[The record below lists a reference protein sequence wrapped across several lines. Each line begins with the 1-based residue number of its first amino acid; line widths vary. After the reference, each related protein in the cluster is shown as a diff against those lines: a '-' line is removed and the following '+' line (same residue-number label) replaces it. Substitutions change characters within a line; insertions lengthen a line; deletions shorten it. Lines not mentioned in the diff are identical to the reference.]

1 MENNIKVDKKFIN
14 EHVNI
19 IGMTIKKNQEIKND
33 SYASTTKV
41 PSREPEIISSMML
54 ATKKLYE
61 TITNGLTMIK
71 NIEENYEKLDRD
83 LENVATELNMTI
95 ISKEHQPVSLIK
107 KNATEDLNIEEL
119 ATKGEEVLQKYN
131 INEKLYDPAKRA
143 SINNGYNTSNL
154 GYYQSNNETND
165 NTLVNE
171 KEQLNDK
178 ETTDNNQVS
187 ENATKSVLSTQN
199 YQQNKNE
206 SVSIQEQKTSE
217 ETPTNSIKPE
227 SDITDNSN
235 TNNINNANSNTTSVD
250 ESENNNHFGQIT
262 TQNVEKKNSNT
273 QKAGNETLKTI
284 GIVSAVSAAAAG
296 IGYGVYDNLK
306 NNNRIDDDDDDDNS
320 KEEE

>member
-1 MENNIKVDKKFIN
+1 MENNIKVDKQFIN
-14 EHVNI
+14 KHVNI
-19 IGMTIKKNQEIKND
+19 IGTTIKKNQEIKND

-61 TITNGLTMIK
+61 TIANGLTMIK

-83 LENVATELNMTI
+83 LKNVASELNMTI
-95 ISKEHQPVSLIK
+95 ISKEHPPVLLIK
-107 KNATEDLNIEEL
+107 KNATENLNIEEL
-119 ATKGEEVLQKYN
+119 AIKSEKVLQKYN
-131 INEKLYDPAKRA
+131 INEKLYEPNKRA
-143 SINNGYNTSNL
+143 SVNNGYNTSTL
-154 GYYQSNNETND
+154 SYYQSNNETND

-171 KEQLNDK
+171 KEQLNNN
-178 ETTDNNQVS
+178 EITANNQVS
-187 ENATKSVLSTQN
+187 ENATQSVSSTQI

-206 SVSIQEQKTSE
+206 SVSIQEEKAPE
-217 ETPTNSIKPE
+217 ETTTNYIK
-227 SDITDNSN
+227 SQTNITDNSN

-250 ESENNNHFGQIT
+250 ESESNNHFGQIA

-284 GIVSAVSAAAAG
+284 GIASAVSAAAAG
-296 IGYGVYDNLK
+296 IGYAVYDNSK